1 MSNAG
6 KRVVRKFNPGMLQ
19 SDAELIRQFVVRE
32 SELTILLHLLRNNI
46 DSPSCQHALL
56 VGPRG
61 RGKTMLLARVAAE
74 IREASGLSDALVPVR
89 LMEESYEVF
98 SLGDFWLEVLFH
110 LAMELERPHPDLF
123 LELKDTH
130 ADLATRVQ
138 GPEWEEQ
145 TFAAV
150 LETADLLGKKLVVMV
165 ENMHDIC
172 RQADKHFGW
181 KLRKMMQME
190 PSIVLIG
197 SATSRFA
204 AMDDAREPFFD
215 IFRTLNLEPLDAAE
229 CAKLWESITGES
241 VGKRQIRPLQILTG
255 GSPRLVAV
263 VADFATRRSLA
274 RLMDDLAD
282 LVDEH
287 TDYFR
292 SQLGALTGNKRR
304 VYVALVDLWRPSS
317 AGEIARRA
325 RLGIRTV
332 STVLGRLVDD
342 GVVEIVNNGTPG
354 RYAVLERL
362 MCIYYKLRRQREGG
376 TVVRQVIDFMRAYYG
391 EERATEWLGEVAM
404 DRPETF
410 DASVYDAIFAQWG
423 VEGRPEVR
431 RAAVAGVLAT
441 IGAHAV
447 RNPSSDILAVCDS
460 VEHVLRDL
468 GSEEDGPPKLMLA
481 GTRAITLFGIGHE
494 RAAMNEVS
502 VMYEAYRPSGK
513 VMVAALLENT
523 LSVVPI
529 TAVKATE
536 KAQRRIVDVLSSDE
550 VKAWSLLPLIVAL
563 RIRLG
568 DAVRAPAEVM
578 EVAHDLV
585 REIQKRERTYRA
597 WEAERF

>member
-1 MSNAG
+1 
-6 KRVVRKFNPGMLQ
+6 
-19 SDAELIRQFVVRE
+19 
-32 SELTILLHLLRNNI
+32 
-46 DSPSCQHALL
+46 
-56 VGPRG
+56 
-61 RGKTMLLARVAAE
+61 MLLARVAAE
-74 IREASGLSDALVPVR
+74 IRAASDLSDALVPVR

-98 SLGDFWLEVLFH
+98 NLGDFWLEVLFH
-110 LAMELERPHPDLF
+110 LAVELEGPDPALS
-123 LELKDTH
+123 LELMETR

-150 LETADLLGKKLVVMV
+150 LEAADLLDKKLVVIV
-165 ENMHDIC
+165 ENMQDIS

-181 KLRKMMQME
+181 KLRKVMQTE
-190 PSIVLIG
+190 PSVILIG
-197 SATSRFA
+197 SATSRFE

-215 IFRTLNLEPLDAAE
+215 IFRTLNLAPLDAAE
-229 CAKLWESITGES
+229 CAKLWEAITGES
-241 VGKRQIRPLQILTG
+241 VGERQIRPLQILTG
-255 GSPRLVAV
+255 GSPRLVTV
-263 VADFATRRSLA
+263 VADFASRRSLA

-362 MCIYYKLRRQREGG
+362 MCIYYKLRRQRDGG

-410 DASVYDAIFAQWG
+410 DVAVYDRIFAQWG
-423 VEGRPEVR
+423 VETRPEVR
-431 RAAVAGVLAT
+431 RAAVAGVLAR

-447 RNPSSDILAVCDS
+447 RNPSSDILAACDS
-460 VEHVLRDL
+460 VERVLRDL
-468 GSEEDGPPKLMLA
+468 GVEEDGPPKLMLA
-481 GTRAITLFGIGHE
+481 TTRAITLFGIGRE

-502 VMYEAYRPSGK
+502 AMYEAYRPSGE
-513 VMVAALLENT
+513 VTVTAVLENV

-529 TAVKATE
+529 AAVKATE

-597 WEAERF
+597 WEAERL

>member
-1 MSNAG
+1 
-6 KRVVRKFNPGMLQ
+6 
-19 SDAELIRQFVVRE
+19 
-32 SELTILLHLLRNNI
+32 
-46 DSPSCQHALL
+46 
-56 VGPRG
+56 
-61 RGKTMLLARVAAE
+61 
-74 IREASGLSDALVPVR
+74 
-89 LMEESYEVF
+89 
-98 SLGDFWLEVLFH
+98 
-110 LAMELERPHPDLF
+110 
-123 LELKDTH
+123 
-130 ADLATRVQ
+130 
-138 GPEWEEQ
+138 
-145 TFAAV
+145 
-150 LETADLLGKKLVVMV
+150 
-165 ENMHDIC
+165 
-172 RQADKHFGW
+172 
-181 KLRKMMQME
+181 MQME
-190 PSIVLIG
+190 PSVILIG
-197 SATSRFA
+197 SATSRFE

-215 IFRTLNLEPLDAAE
+215 IFRTLNLAPLDAAE
-229 CAKLWESITGES
+229 CAKLWEAITGES
-241 VGKRQIRPLQILTG
+241 VGERQIRPLQILTG
-255 GSPRLVAV
+255 GSPRLVTV
-263 VADFATRRSLA
+263 VADFASRRSLA

-362 MCIYYKLRRQREGG
+362 MCIYYKLRRQRDGG

-460 VEHVLRDL
+460 VERVLQDL
-468 GSEEDGPPKLMLA
+468 GVEEDGPPKLMLA

-597 WEAERF
+597 WEAERL

>member
-1 MSNAG
+1 
-6 KRVVRKFNPGMLQ
+6 
-19 SDAELIRQFVVRE
+19 
-32 SELTILLHLLRNNI
+32 
-46 DSPSCQHALL
+46 
-56 VGPRG
+56 
-61 RGKTMLLARVAAE
+61 MLLARVAAE
-74 IREASGLSDALVPVR
+74 IRAASDLSDALVPVR

-98 SLGDFWLEVLFH
+98 NLGDFWLEVLFH
-110 LAMELERPHPDLF
+110 LAVELKGPDPDLS
-123 LELKDTH
+123 LELRETH

-172 RQADKHFGW
+172 RQAGKHFGW
-181 KLRKMMQME
+181 KLRKVMQME

-197 SATSRFA
+197 SATSRFE

-229 CAKLWESITGES
+229 CAKLWKAITGES

-317 AGEIARRA
+317 AGEVARRA
-325 RLGIRTV
+325 RLDIRAV

-362 MCIYYKLRRQREGG
+362 MCIYYKLRRQRDGG

-391 EERATEWLGEVAM
+391 EERATEWLGEVFRDPAQPVAVRAEALREKITLTAGLAGDDQWTRFVEEPRFLEEIAKVAM

-410 DASVYDAIFAQWG
+410 DVAVYDRIFAQWG

-460 VEHVLRDL
+460 VERVLRDL
-468 GSEEDGPPKLMLA
+468 GVEEDGPPKLMLTA
-481 GTRAITLFGIGHE
+481 TRAITLFGIGRE
-494 RAAMNEVS
+494 RAAANEVS
-502 VMYEAYRPSGK
+502 AMYEAYRPSGE
-513 VMVAALLENT
+513 VTVTAVLENV
-523 LSVVPI
+523 LSIVPI
-529 TAVKATE
+529 AAVKATKE
-536 KAQRRIVDVLSSDE
+536 AQRRIVDVLSSDE
-550 VKAWSLLPLIVAL
+550 GKAWSLLPLIVAL

-597 WEAERF
+597 WEAERL